1 MKKYDVV
8 VVGAGFA
15 GMYML
20 YRLRRQGLDTLVI
33 ETADD
38 VGGTWYWN
46 RYPGARCDVPTME
59 YSYSFSEQLEQEW
72 RWPEVM
78 SAQPEILDYAS
89 HVADRFDLRRD
100 IQFSTRVT
108 SAVFDEITGLW
119 EVTTDGGDQYQCR
132 FCIMATGCLSAPNTP
147 DFAGKDDF
155 AGPSYHT
162 GLWPKEP
169 VDFSGQRVAII
180 GTGSSGVQAIPVIAE
195 EALHLTVF
203 QRTPVYTFPANNRP
217 LNGET
222 ESRYKENYAQVRHM
236 QRYSPVGMST
246 FMLPAPDPDVPV
258 PAPVSILDTPEEQ
271 RRQALHDIGFSVFRT
286 YSDVYTNT
294 EANEVAC
301 SLYRDTLEQWVHDPQ
316 TAEKLKPRGYPIG
329 CKRQVFDTDYYQVY
343 NRDNVT
349 LVDVAENPIER
360 ITPIGLKTGNEEY
373 TFDILI
379 YATGFDAMT
388 GALNRIDIRGR
399 QGQTLT
405 SKWQDGPAAYLGL
418 QIHGF
423 PNLFTITG
431 PGSPS
436 VLSNVLVSIEQHV
449 EWISDCIEYLGK
461 HQVRE
466 IEPTAD
472 AEEHWVAHVNEVAE
486 GTMFTAPT
494 CNSWYLGANIPGKT
508 RVFMPYV
515 GGVGR
520 YRRKCEQVAT
530 NNYEGFTLSPE
541 VSR

>member
-1 MKKYDVV
+1 MKEFDVV

-20 YRLRRQGLDTLVI
+20 YRLRRMGLSVLVI

-59 YSYSFSEQLEQEW
+59 YSYSFSEELEQQW

-78 SAQPEILDYAS
+78 SAQPEILEYAN

-100 IQFSTRVT
+100 IQFCTRVT
-108 SAVFDEITGLW
+108 SAVFDENASRW
-119 EVTTDGGDQYQCR
+119 EVVTDRDKHYRCR
-132 FCIMATGCLSAPNTP
+132 FCIMATGCLSAPNVP
-147 DFAGKDDF
+147 DFDGKDEF
-155 AGPSYHT
+155 EGSSYHT
-162 GLWPKEP
+162 GLWPKDA
-169 VDFSGQRVAII
+169 VDFNGKQVAII

-203 QRTPVYTFPANNRP
+203 QRTPVYTFPANNHP
-217 LNGET
+217 LNTKT
-222 ESRYKENYAQVRHM
+222 ESRYKENYLQVRHM

-246 FMLPAPDPDVPV
+246 FMLPKPNPDAPPPS
-258 PAPVSILDTPEEQ
+258 SILDTSEEE
-271 RRQALHDIGFSVFRT
+271 RREALHDIGFSAFRT
-286 YSDVYTNT
+286 YSDVYTNI

-301 SLYRDTLEQWVHDPQ
+301 NLYRDTVEQLVNDPDV
-316 TAEKLKPRGYPIG
+316 AEKLKPRGYPIG
-329 CKRQVFDTDYYQVY
+329 CKRQVFDTDYYEAF

-349 LVDVAENPIER
+349 LVDLTANPIEC
-360 ITPIGLKTGNEEY
+360 ITPLGLRTRQDEY
-373 TFDILI
+373 KFDILI

-388 GALNRIDIRGR
+388 GALNKIDIRGK
-399 QGQTLT
+399 QGQTLVN
-405 SKWQDGPAAYLGL
+405 KWADGPVAYLGL
-418 QIHGF
+418 QVHGF

-461 HQVRE
+461 HQIRE
-466 IEPTAD
+466 IEPTTD
-472 AEEHWVAHVNEVAE
+472 AEETWVEHVNQVAK

-520 YRRKCEQVAT
+520 YRKKCEEVVT
-530 NNYEGFTLSPE
+530 SNYEGFTLSPE
-541 VSR
+541 VNG